1 MTKEFCDICGKEIT
15 NWSEVSKFKIKK
27 REYSFHES
35 WWERMTV
42 HTKCWADLCEKIE
55 ECTSIKNESR

>member
-1 MTKEFCDICGKEIT
+1 MTKEFCDICGEEIT

-27 REYSFHES
+27 RVYSWHES

-42 HTKCWADLCEKIE
+42 HTDCWEDLCETLGKRNNNQGE
-55 ECTSIKNESR
+55 E